1 MGKRIIV
8 VGGGHGG
15 IAAAALLAEQGF
27 DVTVYERNRRED
39 MGYDW
44 TDIFDKNGLFACG
57 MEMPPKE
64 KYRLKNDM
72 TFIAPSRT
80 AKIKQHV
87 PEEQLEIQMERK
99 DIYDHIIEFAEHCG
113 VKFRFETE
121 VKAPVMLGGRVAGIR
136 TKDETVYADL
146 VIDAAGINSPV
157 RKNLPD
163 CLGIQ
168 KETDKYD
175 TFHVYRAFYNKTAT
189 VEGDKYR
196 VYLLFDGKQQICWV
210 ADDEEYTDVLIGRFT
225 PLTDEEVE
233 ETLTKL
239 RELNDDLGTERL
251 RGGQYVTI
259 PVRQPLGVLVADG
272 YAAVGD
278 SACMTVPIKGS
289 GIGYSI
295 KAGVLLAKAVEEDA
309 DGLYNCDTLWK
320 YEHSYYQEIGFD
332 ACSIAVEKNLLP
344 YLTAKEVSDFIDSG
358 ILTAEELSELSVD
371 KIEYIKKNN
380 IVSTLRNKLKLLNEM
395 PELRNKALRF
405 ITWYGREKL
414 IEPQFPAKYDRES
427 VIRWSEHYDGFFES
441 IKTEKAPGVDEET
454 E

>member
-8 VGGGHGG
+8 AGGGHGG

-239 RELNDDLGTERL
+239 REINDDLGTERL

-272 YAAVGD
+272 YAAIGD
-278 SACMTVPIKGS
+278 SAFMTVPMIGS
-289 GIGYSI
+289 GIANSFKAARMLANAIFADDKELYS
-295 KAGVLLAKAVEEDA
+295 AE
-309 DGLYNCDTLWK
+309 TLW
-320 YEHSYYQEIGFD
+320 SYQREFYKKLGNGLAPLAVIKLM
-332 ACSIAVEKNLLP
+332 IASFSPNDLDYCFEKNILN
-344 YLTAKEVSDFIDSG
+344 SDDMTIGADTNSINCF
-358 ILTAEELSELSVD
+358 
-371 KIEYIKKNN
+371 IKKMMNFD
-380 IVSTLRNKLKLLNEM
+380 SLRTKTVGVMSEPEM
-395 PELRNKALRF
+395 SKKIFAMVTRISAVMAVTRAMPVR
-405 ITWYGREKL
+405 
-414 IEPQFPAKYDRES
+414 YDRRA
-427 VIRWSEHYDGFFES
+427 VNLWVKQYNKCF
-441 IKTEKAPGVDEET
+441 KVD
-454 E
+454 